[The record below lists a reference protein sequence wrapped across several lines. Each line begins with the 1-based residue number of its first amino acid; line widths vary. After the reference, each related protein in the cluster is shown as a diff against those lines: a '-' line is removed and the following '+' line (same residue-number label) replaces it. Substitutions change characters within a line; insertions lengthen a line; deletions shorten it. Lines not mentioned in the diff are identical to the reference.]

1 MKDFTLTDNGESMVL
16 ALEGEMVIERA
27 EQLKTS
33 LCDAL
38 EAAHSIAIN
47 LEKVTKV
54 GLPCLQLLCSAHQ
67 TALSHDKILSFQG
80 GVPDAFRSAV
90 EEAGYS
96 HRIGCSDDRE
106 NSCLWING
114 EAE

>member
-1 MKDFTLTDNGESMVL
+1 MDDFTLTGNRESMVL
-16 ALEGEMVIERA
+16 AFEGEMVIERA

-38 EAAHSIAIN
+38 EAAQHIAIN

-67 TALSHDKILSFQG
+67 SALSHQKILSFQG
-80 GVPDAFRSAV
+80 DVPEAFWSAV

-96 HRIGCSDDRE
+96 HRIGHSDDRE
-106 NSCLWING
+106 NGCLWING